1 MSLTKCAS
9 KLEIDRLISL
19 NFRINQIIVLI
30 PVFITFIFTYYAI
43 KVVQKKSIFE
53 LSTKFLL
60 IQNFFSANL
69 HQVLYA
75 IETIRR
81 LHISLFETN
90 QPCIPL
96 KTEFECR
103 LYLEVFVSGVAGM
116 VYGQTGLLLERAC
129 ATFIKNYEEKK
140 SVRTGLAIS
149 VSVLCL
155 SFITS
160 RLIIWDDPLDGYQL
174 TCISFPSDS
183 VDRSSYFQSICTLL
197 ALFNLVTS
205 ILIWKYNKKFEY
217 STPFVVGPRFRKR
230 EVIDSTSTIC
240 FLTFVQFIF
249 FLVVSLGFFIIKSI
263 REIISYENYYLVAV
277 WLYTPPYIAASF
289 PILIFYR
296 IRSSYANR
304 VLIIK
309 KFTNTKQTIEEHIQQ
324 MKNAWK

>member
-217 STPFVVGPRFRKR
+217 S
-230 EVIDSTSTIC
+230 
-240 FLTFVQFIF
+240 
-249 FLVVSLGFFIIKSI
+249 
-263 REIISYENYYLVAV
+263 
-277 WLYTPPYIAASF
+277 
-289 PILIFYR
+289 
-296 IRSSYANR
+296 
-304 VLIIK
+304 
-309 KFTNTKQTIEEHIQQ
+309 
-324 MKNAWK
+324 